1 MTFASP
7 AGLPLAVDPY
17 QPTLTPVGG
26 SLTLSA
32 LVATIP
38 LLTVFFTLG
47 VLRWKAHWAGLCS
60 VLVALV
66 IAVAVWGMPV
76 GTAVGALT
84 YGAAFGLSPFF
95 RISYA
100 TSNAVLED
108 ACSRIQRF
116 CGSVR

>member
-1 MTFASP
+1 MTFASRGAP
-7 AGLPLAVDPY
+7 ARGRPVPPDLP
-17 QPTLTPVGG
+17 TPVGG

-66 IAVAVWGMPV
+66 IAVAVWGMPA
-76 GTAVGALT
+76 G
-84 YGAAFGLSPFF
+84 
-95 RISYA
+95 R
-100 TSNAVLED
+100 AVL
-108 ACSRIQRF
+108 AATQAPPSASSPS
-116 CGSVR
+116 CGSSSPRSCSTR